1 MPTLLEIAR
10 QSREAV
16 RNNKISKLENGEYSV
31 EVQSPEL
38 RHRNDGQG
46 SYILLPLRITDG
58 EFEDLII
65 PDIFSFHP
73 RMVRSSVYNLEDLL
87 EVCSIEFDDADYTN
101 VNTLYNALNRH
112 FGESESLRQVKIK
125 YVRDGGTVRIDYL
138 KDLTGDS
145 DTNEEIVDLSE
156 IPF

>member
-16 RNNKISKLENGEYSV
+16 RNNKISKLENGEYNA
-31 EVQSPEL
+31 EIQSPEL
-38 RHRNDGQG
+38 KHRNDGQG

-58 EFEDLII
+58 EFEDFII

-73 RMVRSSVYNLEDLL
+73 RMVRSSIYNLEDLL
-87 EVCSIEFDDADYTN
+87 EVCSIELDGTDYTN
-101 VNTLYNALNRH
+101 VNTLHNALNRY
-112 FGESESLRQVKIK
+112 FGEPESSRQVKIK
-125 YVRDGGTVRIDYL
+125 YVRDGGIVRIDYL
-138 KDLTGDS
+138 KDLTEDP
-145 DTNEEIVDLSE
+145 DIDEEIVDLAE